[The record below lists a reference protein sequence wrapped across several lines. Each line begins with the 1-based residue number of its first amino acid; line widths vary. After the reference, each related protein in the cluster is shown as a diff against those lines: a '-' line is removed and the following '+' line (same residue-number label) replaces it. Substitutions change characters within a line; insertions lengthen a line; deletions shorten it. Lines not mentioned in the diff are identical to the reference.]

1 MQSKFTILL
10 LSACIF
16 LFAQVQAACVC
27 DANDTACLQN
37 CVIQGQGC
45 ITACNGDN
53 ACYDNCIA
61 NFWPG
66 QTVASA
72 SVAPVPSATSA
83 VAPTSV
89 VAPSV
94 PASASAPVVVASSS
108 APVVA
113 SPAPVVSASR
123 PAVSNSATFSPTAP
137 TSATPPEPTSNGASS
152 SFLVPAVAIGVA
164 SVTVI
169 TQVFFL
175 ARMGSVLFN

>member
-1 MQSKFTILL
+1 MQTKFTILL

-16 LFAQVQAACVC
+16 LFAQVQAACSC

-66 QTVASA
+66 Q
-72 SVAPVPSATSA
+72 SV
-83 VAPTSV
+83 
-89 VAPSV
+89 
-94 PASASAPVVVASSS
+94 ASASAPVVSASSDASVAPTSVVTPPSASSPAVASTSVPTGPS
-108 APVVA
+108 
-113 SPAPVVSASR
+113 SPASPVVSSSR
-123 PAVSNSATFSPTAP
+123 PVVSNSATFSPTAP
-137 TSATPPEPTSNGASS
+137 TTAEPPQPTENSASS